1 MGVPAAGDTPVAAG
15 AGVVGIGAAGA
26 AGAAEVGFS
35 VEVEL
40 PSLAMEASVG
50 DFVFLDFFLAF
61 LSYRRV

>member
-15 AGVVGIGAAGA
+15 AGVVGIGA

-50 DFVFLDFFLAF
+50 DLVFLDFFLAF

>member
-15 AGVVGIGAAGA
+15 AEVVGIGA

-40 PSLAMEASVG
+40 PFSVMEALAG

>member
-1 MGVPAAGDTPVAAG
+1 MAAG
-15 AGVVGIGAAGA
+15 AGVVGIGA

-61 LSYRRV
+61 LSYIRV